1 MTRGVGTASCC
12 SSPPALIVAALL
24 GLVPLVYGSSFDQTV
39 GLGFVLLPGVLAL
52 GVGKVLASVVAGRG
66 GVRYNLYTAAIVA
79 AVTLA
84 LYFTLIPA
92 YDEWGAAVA
101 SSISYLASAV
111 ISAVFFR
118 RVLGIPLSHALI
130 PTTADL
136 RNYPEALDALR
147 AHLRSRRV
155 RRPSRL
161 SSIRGATGRSAS
173 RAPTRSAGSAGWG
186 SASRSTAGC
195 TACAGASSP
204 GPSAR
209 RRATCANARVLDV
222 GSRHRLLRRALAR
235 ARSRATCRAPT

>member
-1 MTRGVGTASCC
+1 MVIFPRTASLDAATDSGELSQAESDAAVTRGVRHSVLLLV
-12 SSPPALIVAALL
+12 PAGLIVAALL
-24 GLVPLVYGSSFDQTV
+24 GIVPLVYGSSFDRTV

-66 GVRYNLYTAAIVA
+66 GVRYNLYNSAVVA

-92 YDEWGAAVA
+92 YHDWGAAIA

-118 RVLGIPLSHALI
+118 RVLDIPLSAALI

-155 RRPSRL
+155 RR
-161 SSIRGATGRSAS
+161 
-173 RAPTRSAGSAGWG
+173 RAA
-186 SASRSTAGC
+186 
-195 TACAGASSP
+195 
-204 GPSAR
+204 
-209 RRATCANARVLDV
+209 
-222 GSRHRLLRRALAR
+222 
-235 ARSRATCRAPT
+235 